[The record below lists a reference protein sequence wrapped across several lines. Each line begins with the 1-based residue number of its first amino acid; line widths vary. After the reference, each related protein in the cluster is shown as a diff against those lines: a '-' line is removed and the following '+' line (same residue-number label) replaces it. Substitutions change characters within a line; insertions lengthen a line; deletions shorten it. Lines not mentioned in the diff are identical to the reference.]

1 MIKIVGLGPGAPEA
15 LTIGT
20 VEVLRNSGNIFFR
33 TEKHPTVDYL
43 RNIGIKY
50 LTFDYAYENY
60 ETFDEVYSF
69 IAEDLINKHKEFKD
83 IVYGVPGH
91 PFVAEKS
98 VSILMELCKKEKIQV
113 EVLPAVSFIDAMM
126 ESLQLDPVEGMKI
139 IDAFDIKNQILDKRI
154 GTIITQV
161 FDSLIAS
168 EVKLHLSE
176 YYKDDTEI
184 FFVRAAGVEGMETI
198 RKIPLFELDR
208 QNDID
213 YLTSIYIPRY
223 IDNTKDFEDLLQI
236 MAVLRGE
243 NGCPWDKEQTHES
256 LKRYLIEESYEVL
269 EAIDEQDDDKIIEE
283 LGDVLLQ
290 IVFHSQIGKEEGYFN
305 IYDVIKAICDKMI
318 QRHPHVFSDNSVKD
332 SAEVIR
338 TWDEIKK
345 NEKGITTS
353 TEEMN
358 HIAKNLPALIRAEKI
373 QSKAKKVGFDWD
385 KVEDAMDKI
394 LEEFYEVKNVYNG
407 ENWSRIEEEV
417 GDLLFACV
425 NVARFL
431 KIDPELA
438 LNKTSN
444 KFIKRFSYIEKTA
457 RAKGLKLEDMSLEQM
472 DALWNESK
480 KLSLKE
486 GF

>member
-15 LTIGT
+15 LTTGT
-20 VEVLRNSGNIFFR
+20 VDILKNSANIFFR

-43 RNIGIKY
+43 RDMGIKY
-50 LTFDYAYENY
+50 LTYDFAYENY

-69 IAEDLINKHKEFKD
+69 IAEDLINKHKELQD

-98 VSILMELCKKEKIQV
+98 VSILIDYCENEKIEV
-113 EVLPAVSFIDAMM
+113 EVMPAVSFIDAMM
-126 ESLQLDPVEGMKI
+126 ESLRLDPVDGLKI
-139 IDAFDIKNQILDKRI
+139 IDAFDIKNQVLDKRI
-154 GTIITQV
+154 GTIVTQV
-161 FDSLIAS
+161 FDELIAS

-184 FFVRAAGVEGMETI
+184 YFVRAAGVKGIETI
-198 RKIPLFELDR
+198 RKIPLYELDR

-213 YLTSIYIPRY
+213 YMTSIYIPKC

-236 MAVLRGE
+236 MDVLRGE

-256 LKRYLIEESYEVL
+256 LKKYLIEESYEVL
-269 EAIDEQDDDKIIEE
+269 EAIDEQDDSKVIEE

-305 IYDVIKAICDKMI
+305 IYDVIRAICDKMI
-318 QRHPHVFSDNSVKD
+318 QRHPHVFGNISIENST
-332 SAEVIR
+332 EVIIN
-338 TWDEIKK
+338 WDEIKK
-345 NEKGITTS
+345 SEKGIETS

-358 HIAKNLPALIRAEKI
+358 HIAKSLPALIRAEKI
-373 QSKAKKVGFDWD
+373 QGKAKKVGFDWD
-385 KVEDAMDKI
+385 AVEDAMDKI
-394 LEEFYEVKNVYNG
+394 LEEFYEVRDVYNG
-407 ENWSRIEEEV
+407 ENWSRIEEEM

-431 KIDPELA
+431 KVDPELA
-438 LNKTSN
+438 LNKTSD
-444 KFIKRFSYIEKTA
+444 KFIQRFSYIEKMA
-457 RAKGLKLEDMSLEQM
+457 RSKGMKLQEMTLEQM
-472 DALWNESK
+472 NILWDEAK
-480 KLSLKE
+480 KCN
-486 GF
+486 